1 MARYEITSADGR
13 KRIVDGDSGEILPDG
28 ATLRVPMMFRDA
40 ALTPVQKAIAD
51 AATHFD
57 AAGGGGRPGFAF
69 DYAAAARVKEQAYQ
83 DAKAEMSD
91 AWKTPAVTDGR
102 RRHKV
107 VSRDP
112 QGRET
117 GSAEWE
123 EEDAAP
129 PSAPAMTADEGRRL
143 KDEAYAAMCQDLRDG
158 WRTRP

>member
-83 DAKAEMSD
+83 DAKREMSD
-91 AWKTPAVTDGR
+91 AWRTPPVA
-102 RRHKV
+102 
-107 VSRDP
+107 
-112 QGRET
+112 Q
-117 GSAEWE
+117 SAPAA
-123 EEDAAP
+123 AAP
-129 PSAPAMTADEGRRL
+129 PVKVEDARPAIPVTDADFARLRQIRDESYRAMVAEMESAWRGPAR
-143 KDEAYAAMCQDLRDG
+143 
-158 WRTRP
+158 